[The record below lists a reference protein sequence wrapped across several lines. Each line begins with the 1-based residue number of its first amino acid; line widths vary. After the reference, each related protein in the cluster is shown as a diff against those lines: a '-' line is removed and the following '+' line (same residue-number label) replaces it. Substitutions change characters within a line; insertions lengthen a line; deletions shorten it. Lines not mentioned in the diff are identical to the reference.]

1 MISSRFFYRARIAS
15 KHRITDLAAI
25 ARVSV
30 GEYMAFEA
38 GKCRPNC
45 QQTADALLACKVR
58 PVAIM
63 QASQEDTPSLTY
75 RCLYCVAL
83 FTSLLLIAA
92 LVVKVI
98 WCASTGAQQV

>member
-15 KHRITDLAAI
+15 KHCITDLAAI

-45 QQTADALLACKVR
+45 
-58 PVAIM
+58 IM
-63 QASQEDTPSLTY
+63 QACRKTLD
-75 RCLYCVAL
+75 
-83 FTSLLLIAA
+83 
-92 LVVKVI
+92 VI
-98 WCASTGAQQV
+98 RIV